1 MPNTAETLGG
11 DNLNTNTNTAETL
24 LGGAGY
30 YQNMY
35 AEANAECGL
44 SWGYVKSLSEQ
55 QFLDH
60 MRGKIRLY
68 LLGRGFATG
77 QAGFAGYITI
87 DHIVE
92 IIVQNLRRKALEN
105 AQLPVY
111 GQTSTWGTTADG
123 TPIRA

>member
-1 MPNTAETLGG
+1 MAHNETHINQTLGG
-11 DNLNTNTNTAETL
+11 DNLDTYSAPPS
-24 LGGAGY
+24 Y

-35 AEANAECGL
+35 ATANAECGL

-77 QAGFAGYITI
+77 EAGFAGYITI

-92 IIVQNLRRKALEN
+92 IIVQNLRNAALID

-111 GQTSTWGTTADG
+111 GQTGTYG
-123 TPIRA
+123 TGEYSDIRA